1 MRGHLSKWLPAY
13 ALGDLDE
20 TRDAQV
26 RQHLTQCER
35 CRARVSRLQGILD
48 LADGRAKLQAEP
60 SLLMA
65 SRKAIARAA
74 ENQSGC
80 GHSAFRP
87 LVRRWE
93 HLTPGTLAK
102 VAVAALLLIGTL
114 VILRV
119 RLHRPDPGVRSTHV
133 VPQDRVRPTL
143 QSGGGRQDPRND

>member
-1 MRGHLSKWLPAY
+1 MTDDEKTMRGHPSKWLPAY

-20 TRDAQV
+20 TRGSQV
-26 RQHLTQCER
+26 RQHVTQCER

-48 LADGRAKLQAEP
+48 LADRRAKLQAEP

-65 SRKAIARAA
+65 SRKAFARAA
-74 ENQSGC
+74 ENQSGRRP
-80 GHSAFRP
+80 SAFRP

-102 VAVAALLLIGTL
+102 VAVAALLLIGSL

-119 RLHRPDPGVRSTHV
+119 RLHWKLPSVT
-133 VPQDRVRPTL
+133 
-143 QSGGGRQDPRND
+143 GRKGWFR